1 MNFNVTYA
9 ENNKINITS
18 QNTLTVSKMVINE
31 VVDTS
36 CDLIEETN
44 IDIDILVDILIVLR
58 NYPMVYENPVY
69 KYSVAMSMGTLN
81 ADESNFEV
89 KPRNS

>member
-9 ENNKINITS
+9 ANNKINITS

-44 IDIDILVDILIVLR
+44 IDIKLGLSVINPLTDWLTGCDGASSGMLV
-58 NYPMVYENPVY
+58 PM
-69 KYSVAMSMGTLN
+69 
-81 ADESNFEV
+81 
-89 KPRNS
+89 